1 MGLARGLGI
10 LAGTVVILGLGVY
23 GPATLLGPLPAASV
37 SRVALAEPEPATPPA
52 LPTAGASAVALSAT
66 DAPLATAGQV
76 EAMPMASIT
85 KTITAL
91 VVLDRHPLAD
101 GATGPTVP
109 ITSDDYLS
117 YVDYQQAG
125 TRTVTVYTADAW
137 TEREMLQAMLL
148 GSSNNHADTLARW
161 AFGSVDEY
169 LTAANAW
176 LAEQGLTDTVVVD
189 ATGLSDGSVGTAAD
203 LARVSALA
211 LENPAVASVL
221 SEPVTGLPSRRGIV
235 NTTTYLAESG
245 VVGISR
251 SYTDAAGICF
261 QFGLDVPV
269 EGSDEP
275 FRVYGAVLGLPDW
288 DSLEAGMSALVA
300 SARAGVSAQPVL
312 AEGTP
317 VVTFTSAWGDTAQG
331 IAGLSAPA
339 LRWGPATPDLTVNTD
354 PVSTAGVG
362 TTIGRVLVDDGSGT
376 ERSVSLKLGA
386 SLHDPGVFWR
396 LSHPVDVLGALL
408 DSL

>member
-1 MGLARGLGI
+1 MGLARGIGVF
-10 LAGTVVILGLGVY
+10 AGTVVILGLGVY

-37 SRVALAEPEPATPPA
+37 SRVALTEPEPATPPA
-52 LPTAGASAVALSAT
+52 LPTTGASAVALSPT
-66 DAPLATAGQV
+66 EAPLASAGAV
-76 EAMPMASIT
+76 EALPMASIT

-101 GATGPTVP
+101 GEAGQTVP

-117 YVDYQQAG
+117 YIDYQQAG

-161 AFGSVDEY
+161 AFGSVEDY
-169 LTAANAW
+169 VAAANTW
-176 LAEQGLTDTVVVD
+176 LAEQGLADTVVVD
-189 ATGLSDGSVGTAAD
+189 STGLSDGSVGTAAD
-203 LARVSALA
+203 LARLSALA
-211 LENPAVASVL
+211 LEDPAIASVL

-261 QFGLDVPV
+261 QFGLDIPV
-269 EGSDEP
+269 EGSAEP
-275 FRVYGAVLGLPDW
+275 FRVYGAFLGQPDW
-288 DSLEAGMSALVA
+288 DTLDAGMTALVA
-300 SARAGVSAQPVL
+300 SAQAGVSALPVI

-317 VVTFTSAWGDTAQG
+317 VVTFTSAWGDSAQG
-331 IAGLSAPA
+331 IAGLSAEA
-339 LRWGPATPDLTVNTD
+339 VRWGPVTPEITVDTD
-354 PVSTAGVG
+354 PVSTAGAGTKVG
-362 TTIGRVLVDDGSGT
+362 TVLVDDGSGT
-376 ERSVSLKLGA
+376 ERSVTLKLDKA
-386 SLHDPGVFWR
+386 LHGPGVFWR
-396 LSHPVDVLGALL
+396 LSHPVVVVGALI
-408 DSL
+408 DSF

>member
-1 MGLARGLGI
+1 MGVARGIGI
-10 LAGTVVILGLGVY
+10 FAGTVVILGLGIY

-37 SRVALAEPEPATPPA
+37 SQVALAEPEQATPPA
-52 LPTAGASAVALSAT
+52 LPTTGASAVALSPA
-66 DAPLATAGQV
+66 APLATAGAV
-76 EAMPMASIT
+76 EALPMASIT

-91 VVLDRHPLAD
+91 VVLDRHPLAE
-101 GATGPTVP
+101 GEPGQTVP

-117 YVDYQQAG
+117 YIDYQRAG

-169 LTAANAW
+169 VIAANAW
-176 LAEQGLTDTVVVD
+176 LAERGLTGTVVVD
-189 ATGLSDGSVGTAAD
+189 STGLSDRSVGTAAD
-203 LARVSALA
+203 LARLSALA
-211 LENPAVASVL
+211 LEEPAIASVL

-269 EGSDEP
+269 EGTDEP
-275 FRVYGAVLGLPDW
+275 FRVYGAFLGQPDW
-288 DSLEAGMSALVA
+288 DTLDAGMTALVA
-300 SARAGVSAQPVL
+300 SAQAGVSALPVIV
-312 AEGTP
+312 EGTP

-331 IAGLSAPA
+331 IAGLSAETV
-339 LRWGPATPDLTVNTD
+339 RWGPVTPEITVD
-354 PVSTAGVG
+354 AEPVVTAGAGTKVG
-362 TTIGRVLVDDGSGT
+362 TVLVDDGSGA
-376 ERSVSLKLGA
+376 ERSVTLTLDTA
-386 SLHDPGVFWR
+386 LYDPGVFWR
-396 LSHPVDVLGALL
+396 LSHPVVVLGALI
-408 DSL
+408 DSF